1 MIHLYIFL
9 YLDYITFQQKSET
22 ENLKMATEISKY
34 LKQDNIM
41 QQLSETLGRNSAPL
55 VTSALTAVA
64 NNYQLKDATPVS
76 VYTSLMKAA
85 ALNLTVDPNLGFAYL
100 VPYKRNFK
108 ENGQWV
114 NVTEAQLQIGYKG
127 LVQLALRSGQIKSVN
142 TGTIYESEF
151 KGYNKITGEFT
162 IDETIIPDE
171 DNDEVAGYFA
181 YVQLVNGG
189 EVKQFSRKKQI
200 EHFAKKYSKAYS
212 YDLDNNKKSS
222 PWSTEFNA
230 MAEKTVLKQ
239 VLKFVPMSLEM
250 QEAVSVDEN
259 DMKWAKR
266 VDEVTGLEIPD
277 QQQIENFDKDDYAA
291 KKMEELKAQS
301 QNKQPKEVTAEDF

>member
-1 MIHLYIFL
+1 
-9 YLDYITFQQKSET
+9 
-22 ENLKMATEISKY
+22 MANEISSY
-34 LKQDNIM
+34 LKQPNIM

-55 VTSALTAVA
+55 VTSALTAIA

-171 DNDEVAGYFA
+171 DKDEVAGYFA

-301 QNKQPKEVTAEDF
+301 QNKEPKEVTMEDF

>member
-1 MIHLYIFL
+1 MVCLNFIH
-9 YLDYITFQQKSET
+9 LDYITFQQKSET
-22 ENLKMATEISKY
+22 ENLKMATEISNY

-200 EHFAKKYSKAYS
+200 ERFAKKYSKAYS

-301 QNKQPKEVTAEDF
+301 QKKEPKEVTMEDF